1 MKKTL
6 ILSLLTGVV
15 LTGSLYAEDAKPA
28 PKDGPKRELTAEQK
42 KLRQEIVA
50 KYDANK
56 DGKLDK
62 DERAAISDE
71 DKKRMEK
78 GGLGRKRGPKKA
90 E

>member
-6 ILSLLTGVV
+6 ILSLLSAVV

-28 PKDGPKRELTAEQK
+28 PKDAPKRELTAEQK

-50 KYDANK
+50 KYDTNQ

-78 GGLGRKRGPKKA
+78 GGIGRKRGPKKA

>member
-6 ILSLLTGVV
+6 ILSLLSAVV

-28 PKDGPKRELTAEQK
+28 PKDAPKRELTAEQK
-42 KLRQEIVA
+42 KLRQEIVT

-62 DERAAISDE
+62 DERAAISAE
-71 DKKRMEK
+71 DKTRMEK
-78 GGLGRKRGPKKA
+78 AGLGRKRGPKKA